1 LDKLKTEG
9 TISEEHYT
17 ATRLEYEQN
26 LNSVAAEI
34 LQVKSEIQKQL
45 EPVQQELTAQK
56 LELGKLETRYKVGE
70 LPPEKYQV
78 AEGEARTKIEKL
90 EQRSRELSKLLAAES
105 LQDSSFLLEK
115 SPAATVPTPSK
126 PKVAKP
132 KKETQFPKKLVAI
145 IGGVAVLVIVVV
157 VVVLNVMGGGGGAGS
172 VTEVKIP
179 VNLQNA
185 ANIASLHLELT
196 YDSRSL
202 SAVSITGGSSIG
214 NAIYE
219 YDLSNPGEVLLGLV
233 SSQGIK
239 TDGSLAVIT
248 FKVSTK
254 ENTVITLNLRN
265 IVAYDATTLAE
276 VPTFTSSGSLNTQSG
291 NIIPP
296 TVSFRTK

>member
-1 LDKLKTEG
+1 
-9 TISEEHYT
+9 
-17 ATRLEYEQN
+17 LEYEQN
-26 LNSVAAEI
+26 LNSVATEI
-34 LQVKSEIQKQL
+34 FRVKSEIQKQL

-70 LPPEKYQV
+70 LPAEKYQV
-78 AEGEARTKIEKL
+78 AEVEFRAKIEQL
-90 EQRSRELSKLLAAES
+90 EQRAGELGKVLAAGS
-105 LQDSSFLLEK
+105 LQDISFLVGK
-115 SPAATVPTPSK
+115 SSMPAATVPTPSK